1 MSAESEEQRQDLP
14 VPPHPRALG
23 FRARA
28 NRFCTRLC
36 SRPWFLAF
44 AAAVL
49 IGHRAVVLTHDREPP
64 RPAPVFNLTT
74 EGIENRIEV
83 EMRIQ
88 LRGEGPTV
96 NDVRCVRDADT
107 HARCVAE
114 FLGDDPAVDIDVQIA
129 RDGQSYQWQT
139 AGRVD
144 DTPR

>member
-1 MSAESEEQRQDLP
+1 MSAETEERPQDLR
-14 VPPHPRALG
+14 VPPHQTTAG
-23 FRARA
+23 FRVRA

-36 SRPWFLAF
+36 RRPWFLAF

-88 LRGEGPTV
+88 LRGEGPTL
-96 NDVRCVRDADT
+96 NDVRCVRDSDT